1 MNYIQ
6 VTALIIFIL
15 MFVLIVTEKIERHV
29 VSLACGG
36 VMLVLVVGIMMKEPG
51 SILDILA
58 LKDFVDPSFW
68 YDTGEA
74 AEGIGINWETIVFIL
89 GMMIMVEGMGR
100 VGFFRWLCLKIANG
114 VNYNPYRIF
123 ITFMC
128 MSFFLAMFIDSITV
142 ILFLAAVTLE
152 IAELLKFNPIT
163 LIIAEIFCANLGGS
177 ATMCGD
183 PPNIIIGTA
192 LHYTFFDFLKNLGPM
207 SLIVMIFTI
216 CYFFFIFKK
225 EMKNDGYTPI
235 DVESLDMDLLS
246 PAKAIKDKKGFIVNT
261 LIFLLA
267 VVLLVSHASTGLS
280 VATIGVVVAVLTV
293 IAGAKH
299 LPEIM
304 SKVDFA
310 TLFFFVGLFIV
321 VSGLEI
327 TGILDILAG
336 FIAKMSKGN
345 FMLSV
350 AIIIWI
356 SAIAS
361 AFMDNIPF
369 AATMVPVIKSL
380 AMTQGF
386 DLHIMAWTL
395 AAGTD
400 IGGCGTPIGAS
411 ANVVGIATASKKGHF
426 ISWKRYCT
434 LAGPMTIL
442 SIAMFMGMIF
452 VRYF

>member
-1 MNYIQ
+1 M
-6 VTALIIFIL
+6 LI
-15 MFVLIVTEKIERHV
+15 
-29 VSLACGG
+29 
-36 VMLVLVVGIMMKEPG
+36 LVVGIMMKDPG
-51 SILDILA
+51 AIMDILA
-58 LKDFVDPSFW
+58 LKNIVHPTFW
-68 YDTGEA
+68 YETGEA
-74 AEGIGINWETIVFIL
+74 VEGIGINWETIIFIL
-89 GMMIMVEGMGR
+89 GMMVMVEGMGR
-100 VGFFRWLCLKIANG
+100 VGFFRWLCLRIAKA
-114 VNYNPYRIF
+114 VNYSPYRIF
-123 ITFMC
+123 ITFML

-142 ILFLAAVTLE
+142 ILFLAAVSLE
-152 IAELLKFNPIT
+152 IAELLKFNPVT

-192 LHYTFFDFLKNLGPM
+192 LHYTFFDFVKNLGPM
-207 SLIVMIFTI
+207 SCVVMVIVTL
-216 CYFFFIFKK
+216 YFYLIFKK
-225 EMKNDGYTPI
+225 EMKMEGYKEIDIEALDI
-235 DVESLDMDLLS
+235 DVLS
-246 PAKAIKDKKGFIVNT
+246 PKKAIKEKKGFIESS

-267 VVLLVSHASTGLS
+267 VVLLITHASTGLT
-280 VATIGVVVAVLTV
+280 VATIGVLVAVLTV
-293 IAGAKH
+293 IAGRKH

-310 TLFFFVGLFIV
+310 TIFFFVGLFIV

-327 TGILDILAG
+327 TGILDLLAG

-345 FMLSV
+345 FMLSLG
-350 AIIIWI
+350 IIIWI
-356 SAIAS
+356 SAVAS

-380 AMTQGF
+380 SLTQGF
-386 DLHIMAWTL
+386 DLPIMAWTL

-434 LAGPMTIL
+434 MAGPATIV
-442 SIAMFMGMIF
+442 SIAMFMVMIF
-452 VRYF
+452 LRYC